1 MRYTAAMATDRSLAE
16 PPEER
21 PRVVGSWVEPDD
33 GARPLLHLIG
43 KVVVAVGGLEK
54 AMQLEL
60 ARLICEEF
68 ARGGEAG
75 SDALGPKLDALTRL
89 PGGELLRRLRTFR
102 LPADLADRIDDVI
115 QHRNQLVHH
124 LYEDPELAKAIID
137 GADLSGVLQRFE
149 RLAVDSGELAV
160 ELQLFAMPRLEALF
174 GATRAQMVEMV
185 KELDPA
191 TLDNARDREQLEA
204 LQALTNLPGLATALD
219 ELGDDHERSRRLLLQ
234 KQFAEMFADTGL
246 ELPAAA
252 SAYGRPGWL
261 RKSGWHVSFMWGDG
275 SEYIE
280 YEASWGL
287 AGDQI
292 HRRLW
297 ADGRSEELDALNE
310 FAVAAIEADVA
321 TAVAETGSYNRG
333 IERALVA
340 RGLFPWPEIS
350 RRHEVWSEREP
361 WLSLALTP
369 NALLKLASEEAAVVI
384 DATFPKP
391 SFLESKIE
399 TALLGAIGDRVD
411 PGMLGARKREFDIP
425 GWSGDLRGIDLYI
438 RDSAGQL
445 RVGCE
450 LKVDDVQWT
459 LWDVFKLVNTF
470 SLPSVDAAFL
480 VVAAPEHTWASDRP
494 YVAFFDMLPGAALRW
509 STRDTIE
516 RWPSAWIELLAG
528 GPARPVTIPAEI
540 EIEAI
545 ARASVAAYPGYEL
558 RTIAVRPV
566 PDSGAVALDNG
577 WPIDR

>member
-1 MRYTAAMATDRSLAE
+1 MATDGSSAE

-33 GARPLLHLIG
+33 CARPLLQVIG

-68 ARGGEAG
+68 QRRGEAG
-75 SDALGPKLDALTRL
+75 SAALGPKLEVLTKL

-102 LPADLADRIDDVI
+102 LPADLAERIDDAI
-115 QHRNQLVHH
+115 QRRNQLVHH
-124 LYEDPELAKAIID
+124 LYEDPELAKAVID
-137 GADLSGVLQRFE
+137 GADLSGVLERLE

-204 LQALTNLPGLATALD
+204 LQALTNLSGLATALD
-219 ELGDDHERSRRLLLQ
+219 ELGDDHERSRCVHLQ
-234 KQFAEMFADTGL
+234 NQFADTFADTGL

-252 SAYGRPGWL
+252 AAYGCPGWL
-261 RKSGWHVSFMWGDG
+261 RKSGWSVSFIWGD
-275 SEYIE
+275 SSQYIE

-287 AGDQI
+287 AGDQF

-297 ADGRSEELDALNE
+297 ADGRTEELDALNE
-310 FAVAAIEADVA
+310 FAVAAIEPEVA
-321 TAVAETGSYNRG
+321 TAVVETGSYNRG
-333 IERALVA
+333 VERVLVA
-340 RGLFPWPEIS
+340 RGLFPWPELAL
-350 RRHEVWSEREP
+350 RHEVWSEREL
-361 WLSLALTP
+361 WSSLALTP
-369 NALLKLASEEAAVVI
+369 NALLKLASEQAAALI

-399 TALLGAIGDRVD
+399 TALLRAIGERVD

-425 GWSGDLRGIDLYI
+425 GWIGDLRGIDFYI

-445 RVGCE
+445 CVGCE

-480 VVAAPEHTWASDRP
+480 VVAATEHTWASDRP
-494 YVAFFDMLPGAALRW
+494 YVAFFDLPPGAALRW
-509 STRDTIE
+509 PTRNTIE
-516 RWPSAWIELLAG
+516 RWPSAWNELLAG

-545 ARASVAAYPGYEL
+545 ARAPVAAYPGYEL

-566 PDSGAVALDNG
+566 PDTGSVVLGNG
-577 WPIDR
+577 WPIDQ